1 VLAVG
6 VVDFGL
12 EVEEGGS
19 GGGFGGEVA
28 GDGYVDY
35 AAGRDGR
42 GKEDGGKFNL
52 GLVLVGS

>member
-1 VLAVG
+1 MLAVG

-42 GKEDGGKFNL
+42 GEEDGGEFNL
-52 GLVLVGS
+52 GLV